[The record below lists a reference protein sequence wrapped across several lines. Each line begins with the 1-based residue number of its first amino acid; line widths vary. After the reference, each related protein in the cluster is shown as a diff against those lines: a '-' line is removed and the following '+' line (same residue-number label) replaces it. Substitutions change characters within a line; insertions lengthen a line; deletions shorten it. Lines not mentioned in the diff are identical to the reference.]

1 MDSVAGT
8 DSLVQ
13 FSGLC
18 LSAVETK
25 ATAKTAEMKPAPPA
39 SNAIMNNLARKMA
52 SLNLRIEHPEL
63 PLNIRYYSSSHFVQS
78 GEHHFQEYARNE
90 LERRME
96 IFHQEQT
103 ESN

>member
-1 MDSVAGT
+1 VDSVAGT

-52 SLNLRIEHPEL
+52 SLNLCIEHPEL

-78 GEHHFQEYARNE
+78 GEHHFQEYV
-90 LERRME
+90 
-96 IFHQEQT
+96 HQEQT